1 MPSAA
6 PTVAGLDIAGN
17 TTACHTVGGD
27 YYDYISFPDGRLAM
41 LVGDVAG
48 KGMPASLL
56 MSSLQARVQVLFEEA
71 DDLAGKI
78 ARLNKAI
85 CTNCPDNRFIT
96 FFMTVADPATGK
108 QVYTNA
114 GHNPP
119 LLVRAAGG
127 FEKLA
132 GGGVILGILP
142 MAVYKESRVKMEPGD
157 VLVLISDGVTK
168 AANPDDEDFGEER
181 LAQVVASMRER
192 PAAEIVDKSRGHRV
206 QQGNFTADD
215 VTVVI
220 ARKT

>member
-1 MPSAA
+1 
-6 PTVAGLDIAGN
+6 
-17 TTACHTVGGD
+17 
-27 YYDYISFPDGRLAM
+27 M

-71 DDLAGKI
+71 DDLARKI

-85 CTNCPDNRFIT
+85 CANCPDNRFIT
-96 FFMTVADPATGK
+96 FFMTIADPSTGEL
-108 QVYTNA
+108 VYTNA

-127 FEKLA
+127 FENLA

-142 MAVYKESRVKMEPGD
+142 MAVYKESRVRMEPGD
-157 VLVLISDGVTK
+157 VLVLFSDGVTE

-181 LAQVVASMRER
+181 LAQVVASMRDR
-192 PAAEIVDKSRGHRV
+192 PAAEIVDAIEAAVTEFSKGAPA
-206 QQGNFTADD
+206 ADD
-215 VTVVI
+215 VTIVI